1 MPHCR
6 EHDGRPVRERRHL
19 NDGRGKDGGEQV
31 TREEA
36 LTTLAASR
44 PDLDQFH
51 VTSLSTFGSVARD
64 EASADSD
71 VDVLVELDPEA
82 VVGLFEFVRLQRYLT
97 QLLGRR
103 VDLATPD
110 ALHKTLRASILG
122 EAIRADLA
130 CPGEG
135 DDSEDAEVIDDQV
148 ERVAG
153 AVSGIILE

>member
-6 EHDGRPVRERRHL
+6 EHDGRPVRERRH
-19 NDGRGKDGGEQV
+19 
-31 TREEA
+31 
-36 LTTLAASR
+36 
-44 PDLDQFH
+44 
-51 VTSLSTFGSVARD
+51 
-64 EASADSD
+64 
-71 VDVLVELDPEA
+71 
-82 VVGLFEFVRLQRYLT
+82 LT

-122 EAIRADLA
+122 EAIRADLT
-130 CPGEG
+130 CPCEG

-153 AVSGIILE
+153 AVSGIIIEW